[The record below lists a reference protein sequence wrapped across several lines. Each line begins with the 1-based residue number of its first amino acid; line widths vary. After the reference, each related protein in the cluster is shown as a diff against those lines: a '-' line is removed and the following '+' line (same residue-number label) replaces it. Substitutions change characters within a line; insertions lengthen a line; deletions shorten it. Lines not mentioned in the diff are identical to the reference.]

1 MKHNQL
7 VNIIFGVASVIWTI
21 FNIYYWNVVRSCKR
35 EVIDLEIRNQQEI
48 ELADQKRKEEL
59 DAKVWI
65 L

>member
-1 MKHNQL
+1 MKHNLL
-7 VNIIFGVASVIWTI
+7 VYIIFGGASVTWTI
-21 FNIYYWNVVRSCKR
+21 FNIYHWNVVRSAKR

-48 ELADQKRKEEL
+48 ELAEQKIKEEL

>member
-7 VNIIFGVASVIWTI
+7 VYIIFGFASVIWTI
-21 FNIYYWNVVRSCKR
+21 FNIYHWNVVRSAKR
-35 EVIDLEIRNQQEI
+35 EAINLEIRNQQEI
-48 ELADQKRKEEL
+48 ELADQKLKEEL

>member
-1 MKHNQL
+1 M
-7 VNIIFGVASVIWTI
+7 FGGASVIWTI

>member
-1 MKHNQL
+1 MKHNEL
-7 VNIIFGVASVIWTI
+7 VHIIFGGTSVVWTI
-21 FNIYYWNVVRSCKR
+21 FNIYHWNVVRSAKR

-48 ELADQKRKEEL
+48 ELAEQKIKEEL